1 MQISYKFLN
10 KIATP
15 KKLKLVTVVSVK
27 VCIPIG
33 QFLNGFSKEVLW
45 GWNKPLSFISLE
57 LDTSV
62 GIVSSL

>member
-45 GWNKPLSFISLE
+45 GWNKPFSFIF
-57 LDTSV
+57 
-62 GIVSSL
+62 